1 MKPTVLV
8 PAGFTKRL
16 LGRLSETYNLMGP
29 LRPEGPNAQERE
41 ARVLITLGSLTTSAA
56 LMDSLP
62 NLGLISCF
70 GTGFEGVDLAAA
82 RARNIVVSHA
92 GDTNST
98 AVAEFAMGL
107 VIATARDL
115 VRGDRY
121 ARANRW
127 RGDIIE
133 RLPIVPGLAGQR
145 LGIYG
150 LGSIGSK
157 LAQRAAA
164 FEMEIGYH
172 NRKPRPDVPYAY
184 HPTLLGLATW
194 ADILVVAVR
203 ADKSNTHAINR
214 EVLAALGPKG
224 HLVNISRGIAVDTE
238 ALCDALEAGTISR
251 RRARRVRER
260 AQHPRPPQGP
270 RQRRDHPAHGRH
282 LGQRAAGPAR
292 HHVRQPRGLL
302 RRPPGAHPRA
312 GVAASL
318 PDCPEGREY
327 PGPSSDDQTAKP

>member
-1 MKPTVLV
+1 MKHTVLV

-82 RARNIVVSHA
+82 RARNIIVSHA

-98 AVAEFAMGL
+98 AVAEFTMGL

-172 NRKPRPDVPYAY
+172 NRKPRPGVPYAY
-184 HPTLLGLATW
+184 HPTLLELATW

-224 HLVNISRGIAVDTE
+224 HLVNISRGIAVDTD
-238 ALCDALEAGTISR
+238 ALCEALEAGTISGAALDVYENEPDIPDR
-251 RRARRVRER
+251 LKGHDNVVITPHMAAISANAQR
-260 AQHPRPPQGP
+260 AQRDIMFANLEAFFAGRPVLTP
-270 RQRRDHPAHGRH
+270 
-282 LGQRAAGPAR
+282 
-292 HHVRQPRGLL
+292 V
-302 RRPPGAHPRA
+302 
-312 GVAASL
+312 
-318 PDCPEGREY
+318 PE
-327 PGPSSDDQTAKP
+327 

>member
-1 MKPTVLV
+1 MKHTVLV

-82 RARNIVVSHA
+82 RARNIIVSHA

-98 AVAEFAMGL
+98 AVAEFTMGL

-172 NRKPRPDVPYAY
+172 NRKPRPGVPYAY
-184 HPTLLGLATW
+184 HPTLLELATW

-224 HLVNISRGIAVDTE
+224 HLVNISRGIAVDTD
-238 ALCDALEAGTISR
+238 ALCEALEAGTISGAALDVYENEPDIPDR
-251 RRARRVRER
+251 LKGLDNVVITPHMAAISANAQR
-260 AQHPRPPQGP
+260 AQRDIMFANLEAFFAGRPVLTP
-270 RQRRDHPAHGRH
+270 
-282 LGQRAAGPAR
+282 
-292 HHVRQPRGLL
+292 V
-302 RRPPGAHPRA
+302 
-312 GVAASL
+312 
-318 PDCPEGREY
+318 PE
-327 PGPSSDDQTAKP
+327 

>member
-1 MKPTVLV
+1 MKPTILV

-16 LGRLSETYNLMGP
+16 LGRLADHYTVLGP
-29 LRPEGPNAQERE
+29 LGPEGPDAQERE
-41 ARVLITLGSLTTSAA
+41 SRVLITLGSLTTDAA

-62 NLGLISCF
+62 SLGLIACY

-82 RARNIVVSHA
+82 RTRNIVVSHA

-150 LGSIGSK
+150 LGSIGLK

-164 FEMEIGYH
+164 FEMEIAYH

-184 HPTLLGLATW
+184 HPTLIGLATW

-203 ADKSNTHAINR
+203 ADKSNTHAVDAQ
-214 EVLAALGPKG
+214 VLAALGPRG
-224 HLVNISRGIAVDTE
+224 HLVNVSRGIAVDTQ
-238 ALCDALEAGTISR
+238 ALCEALEAGTIQGAALDVFEDEPNIPDRLKGLDNVVITPHMAAIS
-251 RRARRVRER
+251 ANAQR
-260 AQHPRPPQGP
+260 AQRDIMFANLEAFFAGRPVLTPVPQ
-270 RQRRDHPAHGRH
+270 
-282 LGQRAAGPAR
+282 
-292 HHVRQPRGLL
+292 
-302 RRPPGAHPRA
+302 
-312 GVAASL
+312 
-318 PDCPEGREY
+318 
-327 PGPSSDDQTAKP
+327 

>member
-1 MKPTVLV
+1 MKPTILV

-29 LRPEGPNAQERE
+29 LRPEGPSAQERE

-82 RARNIVVSHA
+82 RARNIIVTHA

-98 AVAEFAMGL
+98 AVAEFTMGL

-121 ARANRW
+121 ARTDRW

-164 FEMEIGYH
+164 FEMEIAYH
-172 NRKPRPDVPYAY
+172 NRKPRPGVPYAY
-184 HPTLLGLATW
+184 HPTLIGLADW

-224 HLVNISRGIAVDTE
+224 HLVNISRGIAVDTQ
-238 ALCDALEAGTISR
+238 ALCEALEAGTISGAALDVYENEPNIPDR
-251 RRARRVRER
+251 LKGLDNVVITPHMAAISANAQR
-260 AQHPRPPQGP
+260 AQRDIMFANLEAFFAGRPVLTP
-270 RQRRDHPAHGRH
+270 
-282 LGQRAAGPAR
+282 
-292 HHVRQPRGLL
+292 V
-302 RRPPGAHPRA
+302 
-312 GVAASL
+312 
-318 PDCPEGREY
+318 PE
-327 PGPSSDDQTAKP
+327 

>member
-127 RGDIIE
+127 CGDIIE

-150 LGSIGSK
+150 LGSMGSK

-172 NRKPRPDVPYAY
+172 NRKPRPGVPYAY
-184 HPTLLGLATW
+184 HPTLLELATW
-194 ADILVVAVR
+194 ADTLVVAVR

-214 EVLAALGPKG
+214 EVLAALGPRG

-238 ALCDALEAGTISR
+238 ALCDALEAGTISGAALDVYENEPSIPDR
-251 RRARRVRER
+251 LKVLDNVVITPHMAAISANAQR
-260 AQHPRPPQGP
+260 AQRDIMFANLEAFFAGRPVLTP
-270 RQRRDHPAHGRH
+270 
-282 LGQRAAGPAR
+282 
-292 HHVRQPRGLL
+292 V
-302 RRPPGAHPRA
+302 
-312 GVAASL
+312 
-318 PDCPEGREY
+318 PE
-327 PGPSSDDQTAKP
+327 

>member
-98 AVAEFAMGL
+98 AVAEFTMGL

-224 HLVNISRGIAVDTE
+224 HLVNISRGIAVDTD
-238 ALCDALEAGTISR
+238 ALCDALEAGTISGAALDVYENEPDIPDR
-251 RRARRVRER
+251 LKGLDNVVITPHMAAISANAQR
-260 AQHPRPPQGP
+260 AQRDIMFANLEAFFAGRPVLTP
-270 RQRRDHPAHGRH
+270 
-282 LGQRAAGPAR
+282 
-292 HHVRQPRGLL
+292 V
-302 RRPPGAHPRA
+302 
-312 GVAASL
+312 
-318 PDCPEGREY
+318 PE
-327 PGPSSDDQTAKP
+327 

>member
-1 MKPTVLV
+1 MKQTVLV

-82 RARNIVVSHA
+82 RARNIIVSHA

-98 AVAEFAMGL
+98 AVAEFTMGL

-172 NRKPRPDVPYAY
+172 NRKPRPGVPYAY
-184 HPTLLGLATW
+184 HPTLLELATW

-224 HLVNISRGIAVDTE
+224 HLVNISRGIAVDTD
-238 ALCDALEAGTISR
+238 ALCEALEAGTISGAALDVYENEPDIPDR
-251 RRARRVRER
+251 LKGLDNVVITPHMAAISANAQR
-260 AQHPRPPQGP
+260 AQRDIMFANLEAFFAGRPVLTP
-270 RQRRDHPAHGRH
+270 
-282 LGQRAAGPAR
+282 
-292 HHVRQPRGLL
+292 V
-302 RRPPGAHPRA
+302 
-312 GVAASL
+312 
-318 PDCPEGREY
+318 PE
-327 PGPSSDDQTAKP
+327 

>member
-41 ARVLITLGSLTTSAA
+41 ARVLITLGSLNTSAA

-82 RARNIVVSHA
+82 RARNIIVSHA

-98 AVAEFAMGL
+98 AVAEFTMGL

-172 NRKPRPDVPYAY
+172 NRKPRPGVPYAY
-184 HPTLLGLATW
+184 HPTLLELATW

-224 HLVNISRGIAVDTE
+224 HLVNISRGIAVDTD
-238 ALCDALEAGTISR
+238 ALCDALEAGTISGAALDVYENEPSIPDR
-251 RRARRVRER
+251 LKGLDNVVITPHMAAISANAQR
-260 AQHPRPPQGP
+260 AQRDIMFANLEAFFAGRPVLTP
-270 RQRRDHPAHGRH
+270 
-282 LGQRAAGPAR
+282 
-292 HHVRQPRGLL
+292 V
-302 RRPPGAHPRA
+302 
-312 GVAASL
+312 
-318 PDCPEGREY
+318 PE
-327 PGPSSDDQTAKP
+327 

>member
-82 RARNIVVSHA
+82 RARNIIVSHA

-98 AVAEFAMGL
+98 AVAEFTMGL

-164 FEMEIGYH
+164 FEMEIAYH

-214 EVLAALGPKG
+214 EVLAALGSKG
-224 HLVNISRGIAVDTE
+224 HLVNISRGIAVDTD
-238 ALCDALEAGTISR
+238 ALCDALEAGTISGAALDVFEGEPDIPDR
-251 RRARRVRER
+251 LKRLDNVVITPHMAAISANAQR
-260 AQHPRPPQGP
+260 AQRDIMFANLEAFFAGRPVLTP
-270 RQRRDHPAHGRH
+270 
-282 LGQRAAGPAR
+282 
-292 HHVRQPRGLL
+292 V
-302 RRPPGAHPRA
+302 
-312 GVAASL
+312 
-318 PDCPEGREY
+318 PE
-327 PGPSSDDQTAKP
+327 

>member
-82 RARNIVVSHA
+82 RARNITVTHA

-98 AVAEFAMGL
+98 AVAEFTMGL

-150 LGSIGSK
+150 LGSIGAK

-172 NRKPRPDVPYAY
+172 NRRPRPDVPYAY

-214 EVLAALGPKG
+214 EVLAALGSKG
-224 HLVNISRGIAVDTE
+224 HLVNISRGIAVDTD
-238 ALCDALEAGTISR
+238 ALCDALEAGTISGAALDVYENEPDIPDR
-251 RRARRVRER
+251 LKVLDNVVITPHMAAISANAQR
-260 AQHPRPPQGP
+260 AQRDIMFANLEAFFAGRPVLTP
-270 RQRRDHPAHGRH
+270 
-282 LGQRAAGPAR
+282 
-292 HHVRQPRGLL
+292 V
-302 RRPPGAHPRA
+302 
-312 GVAASL
+312 
-318 PDCPEGREY
+318 PE
-327 PGPSSDDQTAKP
+327 

>member
-16 LGRLSETYNLMGP
+16 LGRLSETYTLLGP
-29 LRPEGPNAQERE
+29 VGPEGPNAQERE

-82 RARNIVVSHA
+82 RARNIIVTHA

-127 RGDIIE
+127 RGDILE
-133 RLPIVPGLAGQR
+133 RLAIVPGLAGQR

-150 LGSIGSK
+150 LGSIGTK

-164 FEMEIGYH
+164 FEMEIAYH
-172 NRKPRPDVPYAY
+172 NRKPRSDVPYAY

-203 ADKSNTHAINR
+203 ADKSNTHAIDR

-238 ALCDALEAGTISR
+238 ALCEALEAGTISGAALDVYENEPDIPDR
-251 RRARRVRER
+251 LKGLDNVVITPHMAAISANAQR
-260 AQHPRPPQGP
+260 AQRDIMFANLQAFFAGRPVLTP
-270 RQRRDHPAHGRH
+270 
-282 LGQRAAGPAR
+282 
-292 HHVRQPRGLL
+292 V
-302 RRPPGAHPRA
+302 
-312 GVAASL
+312 
-318 PDCPEGREY
+318 PE
-327 PGPSSDDQTAKP
+327 

>member
-1 MKPTVLV
+1 MKPTILV
-8 PAGFTKRL
+8 PNGFTKRL
-16 LGRLSETYNLMGP
+16 LGRLGDHYTVLGP
-29 LRPEGPNAQERE
+29 LRPEGPDKQERE
-41 ARVLITLGSLTTSAA
+41 ARVLITLGSLTTDAA

-62 NLGLISCF
+62 NLGLIACY

-82 RARNIVVSHA
+82 RARNITVSHA

-98 AVAEFAMGL
+98 AVAEFTMGL

-127 RGDIIE
+127 RGDILE
-133 RLPIVPGLAGQR
+133 RLAIVPGLAGQR

-150 LGSIGSK
+150 LGSIGTK

-164 FEMEIGYH
+164 FEMEIAYH

-184 HPTLLGLATW
+184 HPTLLGLAAW

-238 ALCDALEAGTISR
+238 ALCEALEAGTISGAALDVYEDEPNIPDR
-251 RRARRVRER
+251 LKGLDNVVITPHMAAICANAQR
-260 AQHPRPPQGP
+260 AQRDIMFANLQAFFAGRPVLTPV
-270 RQRRDHPAHGRH
+270 PA
-282 LGQRAAGPAR
+282 
-292 HHVRQPRGLL
+292 
-302 RRPPGAHPRA
+302 
-312 GVAASL
+312 
-318 PDCPEGREY
+318 
-327 PGPSSDDQTAKP
+327 

>member
-172 NRKPRPDVPYAY
+172 NRKPRPGVPYAY

-214 EVLAALGPKG
+214 EVLAALGPRG

-238 ALCDALEAGTISR
+238 ALCDALEAGTISGAALDVYENEPSIPDR
-251 RRARRVRER
+251 LKVLDNVVITPHMAAISANAQR
-260 AQHPRPPQGP
+260 AQRDIMFANLEAFFAGRPVLTP
-270 RQRRDHPAHGRH
+270 
-282 LGQRAAGPAR
+282 
-292 HHVRQPRGLL
+292 V
-302 RRPPGAHPRA
+302 
-312 GVAASL
+312 
-318 PDCPEGREY
+318 PE
-327 PGPSSDDQTAKP
+327 

>member
-1 MKPTVLV
+1 
-8 PAGFTKRL
+8 
-16 LGRLSETYNLMGP
+16 
-29 LRPEGPNAQERE
+29 
-41 ARVLITLGSLTTSAA
+41 VLITLGSLTTSAA

-82 RARNIVVSHA
+82 RARNIIVSHA

-98 AVAEFAMGL
+98 AVAEFTMGL

-172 NRKPRPDVPYAY
+172 NRKPRPGVPYAY
-184 HPTLLGLATW
+184 HPTLLELATW

-214 EVLAALGPKG
+214 EVLAALGPRG

-238 ALCDALEAGTISR
+238 ALCDALEAGTISGAALDVYENEPSIPDR
-251 RRARRVRER
+251 LKVLDNVVITPHMAAISANAQR
-260 AQHPRPPQGP
+260 AQRDIMFANLEAFFAGRPVLTP
-270 RQRRDHPAHGRH
+270 
-282 LGQRAAGPAR
+282 
-292 HHVRQPRGLL
+292 V
-302 RRPPGAHPRA
+302 
-312 GVAASL
+312 
-318 PDCPEGREY
+318 PE
-327 PGPSSDDQTAKP
+327 

>member
-172 NRKPRPDVPYAY
+172 NRKPRPGVPYAY
-184 HPTLLGLATW
+184 HPTLLELATW
-194 ADILVVAVR
+194 ADTLVVAVR

-214 EVLAALGPKG
+214 EVLAALGPRG

-238 ALCDALEAGTISR
+238 ALCDALEAGTISGAALDVYENEPSIPDR
-251 RRARRVRER
+251 LKVLDNVVITPHMAAISANAQR
-260 AQHPRPPQGP
+260 AQRDIMFANLEAFFAGRPVLTP
-270 RQRRDHPAHGRH
+270 
-282 LGQRAAGPAR
+282 
-292 HHVRQPRGLL
+292 V
-302 RRPPGAHPRA
+302 
-312 GVAASL
+312 
-318 PDCPEGREY
+318 PE
-327 PGPSSDDQTAKP
+327 

>member
-172 NRKPRPDVPYAY
+172 NRKTRPGVPYAY
-184 HPTLLGLATW
+184 HPTLLELATW

-214 EVLAALGPKG
+214 EVLAALGPRG

-238 ALCDALEAGTISR
+238 ALCDALEAGTISGAALDVYENEPSIPDR
-251 RRARRVRER
+251 LKVLDNVVITPHMAAISANAQR
-260 AQHPRPPQGP
+260 AQRDIMFANLEAFFAGRPVLTP
-270 RQRRDHPAHGRH
+270 
-282 LGQRAAGPAR
+282 
-292 HHVRQPRGLL
+292 V
-302 RRPPGAHPRA
+302 
-312 GVAASL
+312 
-318 PDCPEGREY
+318 PE
-327 PGPSSDDQTAKP
+327 

>member
-82 RARNIVVSHA
+82 RARNITVTHA

-98 AVAEFAMGL
+98 AVAEFTMGL
-107 VIATARDL
+107 IIATARDL

-121 ARANRW
+121 ARASRW

-172 NRKPRPDVPYAY
+172 NRKPRPGVPYAY
-184 HPTLLGLATW
+184 HTTLLELATW

-214 EVLAALGPKG
+214 EVLAALGSKG
-224 HLVNISRGIAVDTE
+224 HLVNISRGIAVDTD
-238 ALCDALEAGTISR
+238 ALCDALEAGTISGAALDVYENEPDIPDR
-251 RRARRVRER
+251 LKVLDNVVITPHMAAISANAQR
-260 AQHPRPPQGP
+260 AQRDIMFANLEAFFAGRPVLTP
-270 RQRRDHPAHGRH
+270 
-282 LGQRAAGPAR
+282 
-292 HHVRQPRGLL
+292 V
-302 RRPPGAHPRA
+302 
-312 GVAASL
+312 
-318 PDCPEGREY
+318 PE
-327 PGPSSDDQTAKP
+327 

>member
-56 LMDSLP
+56 LMDTLP

-98 AVAEFAMGL
+98 AVAEFTMGL

-172 NRKPRPDVPYAY
+172 NRKPRSDVPYAY

-224 HLVNISRGIAVDTE
+224 HLVNISRGIAVDTD
-238 ALCDALEAGTISR
+238 ALCDALEAGTISGAALDVYENEPNIPDR
-251 RRARRVRER
+251 LKGLDNVVITPHMAAISANAQR
-260 AQHPRPPQGP
+260 AQRDIMFANLEAFFAGRPVLTP
-270 RQRRDHPAHGRH
+270 
-282 LGQRAAGPAR
+282 
-292 HHVRQPRGLL
+292 V
-302 RRPPGAHPRA
+302 
-312 GVAASL
+312 
-318 PDCPEGREY
+318 PE
-327 PGPSSDDQTAKP
+327 

>member
-172 NRKPRPDVPYAY
+172 NRKPRPGVPYAY
-184 HPTLLGLATW
+184 HPTLLELATW

-214 EVLAALGPKG
+214 EVLAALGPRG
-224 HLVNISRGIAVDTE
+224 HLVNISRGIAVDTD
-238 ALCDALEAGTISR
+238 ALCDALEAGTISGAALDVYENEPSIPDR
-251 RRARRVRER
+251 LKVLDNVVITPHMAAISANAQR
-260 AQHPRPPQGP
+260 AQRDIMFANLEAFFAGRPVLTP
-270 RQRRDHPAHGRH
+270 
-282 LGQRAAGPAR
+282 
-292 HHVRQPRGLL
+292 V
-302 RRPPGAHPRA
+302 
-312 GVAASL
+312 
-318 PDCPEGREY
+318 PE
-327 PGPSSDDQTAKP
+327 